1 MLDALIRFSLNNR
14 LLVLVA
20 AGVLV
25 VLGAGQLSRL
35 PVDIF
40 PDLNQPIVTVLA
52 EAHGLAPEEVETL
65 VTLPLESALGGM
77 PGIEQV
83 RSTSGDGL
91 AIVRVEFAW
100 DMDLYLAR
108 QLVQERLQLART
120 DLPAGVVPEMA
131 PIASITGEILNVG
144 LTSPDGSLSA
154 MELQTLAEWSVRRQ
168 LLSVPGVGQVVIIGG
183 DKKQYQV
190 LADPD
195 LLLRHEIGLE
205 QLAEAVGAATQN
217 SSGGYLVRDNREL
230 LVRHLGRLHS
240 IEELA
245 DVVIA
250 GDRDRPVRVR
260 DVARVVEGPQYRR
273 GSAAVNAAP
282 GVILVVFK
290 QPGTNTLAL
299 TKAIDRELIKI
310 QATLPAGAELH
321 GNLFRQATFLQRGV
335 DNVVE
340 ALRDGAILVVVVL
353 LIFLANLRASLI
365 TLLALPLSFATV
377 GLSFHLLGLSIN
389 TMTLGGLAIAIGEL
403 VDDAIV
409 GVENVLRRL
418 RQREIGGAAL
428 KERVAAASS
437 EVRGPIFTGTLIV
450 ILVFAPLFALS
461 GIEGRLFTPL
471 AIAYVTALLASMV
484 VSLTVTPV
492 LALLLFR
499 NLVGREGFERARQP
513 FVLRHLQRAVSPL
526 VRFSI
531 RRRGWVIAGFAAL
544 TALAVVAAL
553 TLGNEFLPP
562 FDEGTVLVMSF
573 LPPGTALAESDR
585 IAQEMELRLQTIPGV
600 LSVGRYTGRGEHD
613 EHAPP
618 PTISHFLL
626 AIDPQGGVPRAE
638 MLDRVRANLA
648 DLAGVTVNIGQPL
661 AHRIDH
667 ILSGVQAQIAI
678 KAMGTD
684 LAVLRRVVS
693 EVAEV
698 ASGVAGVTDL
708 YVEPQ
713 VLVPQIQIDFDR
725 ERLAEVGLTPGE
737 MAHDL
742 ELAVGGRV
750 VGEILEG
757 ERSFDLFVRLE
768 EDARGSLIDLER
780 LPIALPAGGWARL
793 GELADVREAAGPNS
807 ISRDNLLRRI
817 AVSCNVSGRSLGEV
831 VGDLRA
837 ALTPIEQALPEGTFL
852 RFEGQFTSQM
862 RATRLILL
870 LSLGSLL
877 AMVLVLYGQ
886 FRSLNLALQ
895 VLICVPAAFL
905 GGVAL
910 LRLTGQQFNV
920 AALVG
925 FVSLAGIASRNG
937 ILLVAHYLHLMR
949 VEGQPLDLE
958 LLVRAGQERAAPVV
972 MTALTTG
979 VGLLPLLLSAGETGR
994 EILYPV
1000 ATVVT
1005 GGLITSTFFEF
1016 VLRPAVFWML
1026 GRGAATRLV
1035 RKDRSRAGQ
1044 SQNSPA

>member
-1 MLDALIRFSLNNR
+1 MLDGLIRFSLNNR
-14 LLVLVA
+14 LFVLVA
-20 AGVLV
+20 AAALIAI
-25 VLGAGQLSRL
+25 GALQLSRL

-77 PGIEQV
+77 PGVEQV
-83 RSTSGDGL
+83 RSISGDGL
-91 AIVRVEFAW
+91 SIVRVDFAW
-100 DMDLYLAR
+100 DTDLYLDR
-108 QLVQERLQLART
+108 QLVQERLQLARA
-120 DLPAGVVPEMA
+120 DLPEGVVPEIA
-131 PIASITGEILNVG
+131 PIASITGEILDLG
-144 LTSPDGSLSA
+144 LTSTDGSLSP
-154 MELQTLAEWSVRRQ
+154 MELHTLAEWSVRRQ
-168 LLSVPGVGQVVIIGG
+168 LLSVPGVAQVVIIGG
-183 DKKQYQV
+183 DRKQYQI

-195 LLLRHEIGLE
+195 LLLRHEVSLD
-205 QLAEAVGAATQN
+205 QVAEVVGEATQN
-217 SSGGYLVRDNREL
+217 TSGGYLVQDNREL
-230 LVRHLGRLHS
+230 LVRNLGRLNS
-240 IEELA
+240 VEELA
-245 DVVIA
+245 NVVIA

-273 GSAAVNAAP
+273 GAAAVNGDP
-282 GVILVVFK
+282 GVMLVVFK

-299 TKAIDRELIKI
+299 TKAIDRELVKI
-310 QATLPAGAELH
+310 RASLPEGVELH
-321 GNLFRQATFLQRGV
+321 GDLFRQATFLQRGV

-340 ALRDGAILVVVVL
+340 ALRDGSILVVLVL

-377 GLSFHLLGLSIN
+377 GFFFNLMGLSIN

-418 RQREIGGAAL
+418 RQWGGERGVSL
-428 KERVAAASS
+428 KEQVARASS
-437 EVRGPIFTGTLIV
+437 EVRGPIFTGTVIV

-499 NLVGREGFERARQP
+499 NLVGQEAFERARRP
-513 FVLRHLQRAVSPL
+513 FALRHLRRSVAPL

-531 RRRGWVIAGFAAL
+531 RRRRWVVAGFTLLIAL
-544 TALAVVAAL
+544 TVLGAM

-573 LPPGTALAESDR
+573 LPPGTSLAESDR
-585 IAQEMELRLQTIPGV
+585 IAHEMELRLAKIEGI

-618 PTISHFLL
+618 PTITHFLL
-626 AIDPQGGVPRAE
+626 TVDPQSDLGREE
-638 MLDRVRANLA
+638 MLDRVRAALG
-648 DLAGVTVNIGQPL
+648 DVTGVTVNIGQPL

-667 ILSGVQAQIAI
+667 ILSGVQAQIAM
-678 KAMGTD
+678 KVMGTD
-684 LAVLRRVVS
+684 LSVLRHAAARVG
-693 EVAEV
+693 EVAATV
-698 ASGVAGVTDL
+698 PGVTDL

-713 VLVPQIQIDFDR
+713 VLVPQIHVDFDR
-725 ERLAEVGLTPGE
+725 ERLAEVGLTPGQL
-737 MAHDL
+737 AHEL
-742 ELAVGGRV
+742 EVAIGGRV
-750 VGEILEG
+750 VADILEG

-768 EDARGSLIDLER
+768 EDARSSITDLRR
-780 LPIALPAGGWARL
+780 LPVALPAGGWARL
-793 GELADVREAAGPNS
+793 GELAEVSESAGPNS

-831 VGDLRA
+831 VSDLRT
-837 ALTPIEQALPEGTFL
+837 ALAPIERQWPEGTFL

-862 RATRLILL
+862 RATRMILL
-870 LSLGSLL
+870 LSLGSLI
-877 AMVLVLYGQ
+877 AMILILYGQ

-905 GGVAL
+905 GGLAL
-910 LRLTGQQFNV
+910 LRVTGQQFNV

-925 FVSLAGIASRNG
+925 FVSLAGIATRNG
-937 ILLVAHYLHLMR
+937 ILLVAHYLHLLR
-949 VEGQPLDLE
+949 EEGLELNRE
-958 LLVRAGQERAAPVV
+958 LLVRAAQERAAPVV

-979 VGLLPLLLSAGETGR
+979 MGLLPLLLSAGETGR

-1005 GGLITSTFFEF
+1005 GGLVTSTFFEF
-1016 VLRPAVFWML
+1016 VLRPSVFWL
-1026 GRGAATRLV
+1026 AGRGAARRLV
-1035 RKDRSRAGQ
+1035 ARAGRENQ
-1044 SQNSPA
+1044 

>member
-1 MLDALIRFSLNNR
+1 MLDRLIRFSLNNR
-14 LLVLVA
+14 MLILVA
-20 AGVLV
+20 AAVMMAVGTV
-25 VLGAGQLSRL
+25 QFTRL

-77 PGIEQV
+77 PGVVQV

-91 AIVRVEFAW
+91 AIVRVDFAW
-100 DMDLYLAR
+100 DTDLYLDR
-108 QLVQERLQLART
+108 QLVQERLQLAQS

-131 PIASITGEILNVG
+131 PIASITGEILDVG
-144 LTSPDGSLSA
+144 LTSPDGSLSS
-154 MELQTLAEWSVRRQ
+154 MELHTLAEWSIRRQ
-168 LLSVPGVGQVVIIGG
+168 LLSVPGVAQVVIIGG

-195 LLLRHEIGLE
+195 LLLRHEVSLE
-205 QLAEAVGAATQN
+205 QLADAVGEATRN
-217 SSGGYLVRDNREL
+217 TSGGYLVQDNREL
-230 LVRHLGRLHS
+230 LVRNLGRLRS
-240 IEELA
+240 VEELA
-245 DVVIA
+245 NVVVA
-250 GDRDRPVRVR
+250 ADRGRPVRVQ
-260 DVARVVEGPQYRR
+260 DVARVIEGPQYKR
-273 GSAAVNAAP
+273 GAAAVNGDP
-282 GVILVVFK
+282 GIILVIFK

-299 TKAIDRELIKI
+299 TGAIDGELEKI
-310 QATLPAGAELH
+310 RAALPDGAELH
-321 GNLFRQATFLQRGV
+321 SDLFRQATFLQRGV
-335 DNVVE
+335 DNVIE
-340 ALRDGAILVVVVL
+340 ALRDGALLVILVL
-353 LIFLANLRASLI
+353 FLFLANLRASLI
-365 TLLALPLSFATV
+365 TLLALPLSFAAVGTIFHVMGLTV
-377 GLSFHLLGLSIN
+377 N

-418 RQREIGGAAL
+418 RQRDDQGL
-428 KERVAAASS
+428 SVKERVARASS
-437 EVRGPIFTGTLIV
+437 EVRGPIFSGTVIV
-450 ILVFAPLFALS
+450 IVVFAPLFALS

-499 NLVGREGFERARQP
+499 KLLGREALQRARQP
-513 FVLRHLQRAVSPL
+513 FALRQLQRVVAPL
-526 VRFSI
+526 VQFGI
-531 RRRGWVIAGFAAL
+531 RRRYWVVGGFTVLAL
-544 TALAVVAAL
+544 LTVVGAL

-573 LPPGTALAESDR
+573 LPPGTSLAESDR
-585 IAQEMELRLQTIPGV
+585 IAHEMELRLQPIEGV

-618 PTISHFLL
+618 PTITHFLL
-626 AIDPQGGVPRAE
+626 TIDPEGNLARDE
-638 MLDRVRANLA
+638 MIDRVRAALG
-648 DLAGVTVNIGQPL
+648 DVTGVTVNIGQPL

-667 ILSGVQAQIAI
+667 ILSGVQAQIVI
-678 KAMGTD
+678 KALGTD
-684 LAVLRRVVS
+684 LSVLRQTVTRVADIARTVP
-693 EVAEV
+693 
-698 ASGVAGVTDL
+698 GVTDL

-713 VLVPQIQIDFDR
+713 VLVPQVHVDFDR

-737 MAHDL
+737 LAH
-742 ELAVGGRV
+742 EMEVAIGGRV
-750 VGEILEG
+750 VGSILEG
-757 ERSFDLFVRLE
+757 ERSFDLFVRLAE
-768 EDARGSLIDLER
+768 EARSSLPDLAR
-780 LPIALPAGGWARL
+780 LPIALPGGGWARL
-793 GELADVREAAGPNS
+793 GELARVSEGAGPNS

-837 ALTPIEQALPEGTFL
+837 ALAPLERELPAGTFL
-852 RFEGQFTSQM
+852 RFEGQFASQM

-870 LSLGSLL
+870 LSLGSLIVMIL
-877 AMVLVLYGQ
+877 ILYGQ

-905 GGVAL
+905 GGLVL

-925 FVSLAGIASRNG
+925 FVSLAGIATRNG
-937 ILLVAHYLHLMR
+937 ILLVSHYLYLMR
-949 VEGQPLDLE
+949 HEGLALSRQ
-958 LLVRAGQERAAPVV
+958 LLVRAAQERAAPVV

-979 VGLLPLLLSAGETGR
+979 VGLLPLLLAAGETGR

-1000 ATVVT
+1000 ATVVV

-1016 VLRPAVFWML
+1016 VLRPAVFWL
-1026 GRGAATRLV
+1026 GGRGAAECLMARDA
-1035 RKDRSRAGQ
+1035 KIGEECA
-1044 SQNSPA
+1044 